1 MQRNKPVAKKNIHIL
16 VVEPDDINR
25 PNLCLLLDKE
35 GYSAETTTRGSKA
48 LEYLKL
54 KNYQILFSNLQTD
67 DLGGIELM
75 LQAKQLRPDL
85 EVIFVTDQPS
95 VDTAV
100 QVMMAGAFSYLPRPF
115 SIEHFFTLV
124 DKALEKTIMRR
135 QIRRQ
140 HQEIRRNKGIQF
152 VGQSPSIV
160 QLKTAIAK
168 IAHLDCNVLI
178 TGETGTGKELVA
190 STIHALSQRSDK
202 RFLPINCSAFTE
214 ELMLNELFGHEKEA
228 FTGASKFRT
237 GLFESA
243 NKGVILLDEIG
254 EMPLSMQSNLLRVL
268 QEKKI
273 IRVGGTRQID
283 VDVRILAAT
292 NRDLLKE
299 VQNKTFRQDL
309 FYRIN
314 VVSIDIP
321 PLRWRRDDI
330 PLLVDHFLAKY
341 QLPEQNVK
349 CISPEA
355 LETLMHYDYPGNV
368 RELENII
375 ERTLA
380 MCREQEIQPYHLPPE
395 LEQPKSILIPPL
407 REELI
412 NSKTLEEHSRNY
424 IISVLSR
431 VDGNKSRA
439 AKILGIDRVSL
450 WRKLKKYETEGV
462 KVPALN

>member
-1 MQRNKPVAKKNIHIL
+1 MTQKNISIL

-25 PNLCLLLDKE
+25 PNLCLLLNKE
-35 GYSAETTTRGSKA
+35 GYNTETTTRGSKA
-48 LEYLKL
+48 LEHLKQ

-67 DLGGIELM
+67 DMAGIELM
-75 LQAKQLRPDL
+75 LQAKHIRPDL
-85 EVIFVTDQPS
+85 EVIFMTDKPT

-115 SIEHFFTLV
+115 SIEHLFTLV

-152 VGQSPSIV
+152 VGRSPAIL

-168 IAHLDCNVLI
+168 IARLDCNVLI
-178 TGETGTGKELVA
+178 AGETGTGKELVA
-190 STIHALSQRSDK
+190 STIHALSQRADK
-202 RFLPINCSAFTE
+202 RFLPINCSALTE
-214 ELMLNELFGHEKEA
+214 ELMLNELFGHEREA
-228 FTGASKFRT
+228 FTGANKFRI

-243 NKGVILLDEIG
+243 HKGVILLDEIG
-254 EMPLSMQSNLLRVL
+254 EMSLAMQSNLLRVL

-292 NRDLLKE
+292 NRDLAEE
-299 VQNKTFRQDL
+299 VRKKNFRQDL

-314 VVSIDIP
+314 VVSLDIP
-321 PLRWRRDDI
+321 PLRRRREDI
-330 PLLVDHFLAKY
+330 PLLVEHFLAKY
-341 QLPEQNVK
+341 QTPEQKVK
-349 CISPEA
+349 CISQKA
-355 LETLMHYDYPGNV
+355 LETLMRYDYPGNV

-380 MCREQEIQPYHLPPE
+380 MCREREIQPYHLPPE
-395 LEQPKSILIPPL
+395 LEQPESGIPPT

-412 NSKTLEEHSRNY
+412 ASKTLDEHSRNY
-424 IISVLSR
+424 IISVLSK
-431 VDGNKSRA
+431 VEGNKTRA

-450 WRKLKKYETEGV
+450 WRKLKKYKAQGIEL
-462 KVPALN
+462 PHPLS

>member
-1 MQRNKPVAKKNIHIL
+1 MAKKNIHIL

-25 PNLCLLLDKE
+25 PNLCLLLEKE
-35 GYSAETTTRGSKA
+35 GYQTATTTRGSEA
-48 LEYLKL
+48 LDHLKL
-54 KNYQILFSNLQTD
+54 KNFQILFSNLQTD
-67 DLGGIELM
+67 DMDGVQLM
-75 LQAKQLRPDL
+75 QQAKRLRPDI
-85 EVIFVTDQPS
+85 EIIFVTDQPS

-100 QVMMAGAFSYLPRPF
+100 QVMMDGAFSYLPRPF
-115 SIEHFFTLV
+115 SIEHFFNLV

-152 VGQSPSIV
+152 VGQSPAIL

-168 IAHLDCNVLI
+168 IAMLDCNVLI

-190 STIHALSQRSDK
+190 STIHALSLRARH
-202 RFLPINCSAFTE
+202 RFLPINCSALTE

-254 EMPLSMQSNLLRVL
+254 EMPLTMQSNLLRVL

-292 NRDLLKE
+292 NRDLVEE
-299 VQNKTFRQDL
+299 VRKKNFRQDL

-314 VVSIDIP
+314 VVSLDIP

-341 QLPEQNVK
+341 QLPEQKVK

-355 LETLMHYDYPGNV
+355 LEILMHYDYPGNV

-380 MCREQEIQPYHLPPE
+380 MCREPEIQPYHLPPE
-395 LEQPKSILIPPL
+395 LEQPTSILIPPL
-407 REELI
+407 REDLVAAQ
-412 NSKTLEEHSRNY
+412 TLEEHSRNY

-431 VDGNKSRA
+431 VDGNRTRA
-439 AKILGIDRVSL
+439 AQILKIDRVSL
-450 WRKLKKYETEGV
+450 WRKLKKYQEQGIEI
-462 KVPALN
+462 PA

>member
-1 MQRNKPVAKKNIHIL
+1 VAKKNIHIL

-25 PNLCLLLDKE
+25 PNLCLLLEKE
-35 GYSAETTTRGSKA
+35 GYQTATTTRGSEA
-48 LEYLKL
+48 LDHLKL
-54 KNYQILFSNLQTD
+54 KNFQILFSNLQTD
-67 DLGGIELM
+67 DMDGVQLM
-75 LQAKQLRPDL
+75 QQAKRLRPDI

-100 QVMMAGAFSYLPRPF
+100 QVMMDGAFSYLPRPF
-115 SIEHFFTLV
+115 SIEHFFNLV

-140 HQEIRRNKGIQF
+140 HREIRKNKGIQF
-152 VGQSPSIV
+152 VGQSPAIL

-168 IAHLDCNVLI
+168 IAMLDCNVLI

-190 STIHALSQRSDK
+190 STIHALSLRASQ
-202 RFLPINCSAFTE
+202 RFLPINCSALTE

-254 EMPLSMQSNLLRVL
+254 EMPLTMQSNLLRVL

-292 NRDLLKE
+292 NRDLVEE
-299 VQNKTFRQDL
+299 VKNKNFRQDL

-314 VVSIDIP
+314 VVSLDIP

-341 QLPEQNVK
+341 QLPEQKVK

-355 LETLMHYDYPGNV
+355 LEILMHYDYPGNV

-380 MCREQEIQPYHLPPE
+380 MCREPEIQPYHLPPE
-395 LEQPKSILIPPL
+395 LEQPTSILIPPL
-407 REELI
+407 REDLVA
-412 NSKTLEEHSRNY
+412 SQTLDEHSRNY

-431 VDGNKSRA
+431 VGGNKTRA
-439 AKILGIDRVSL
+439 AQILKIDRVSL
-450 WRKLKKYETEGV
+450 WRKLKKYQEQGIEI
-462 KVPALN
+462 PES

>member
-1 MQRNKPVAKKNIHIL
+1 MAKKNIHIL

-25 PNLCLLLDKE
+25 PNLCLLLEKE
-35 GYSAETTTRGSKA
+35 GYQTATTTRGSEA
-48 LEYLKL
+48 LDHLKL
-54 KNYQILFSNLQTD
+54 KNFQILFSNLQTD
-67 DLGGIELM
+67 DMDGVQLM
-75 LQAKQLRPDL
+75 QQAKRLRPDI

-100 QVMMAGAFSYLPRPF
+100 QVMMDGAFSYLPRPF
-115 SIEHFFTLV
+115 SIEHFFNLV

-140 HQEIRRNKGIQF
+140 HREIRKNKGIQF
-152 VGQSPSIV
+152 VGQSPAIL

-168 IAHLDCNVLI
+168 IAMLDCNVLI

-190 STIHALSQRSDK
+190 STIHALSLRASQ
-202 RFLPINCSAFTE
+202 RFLPINCSALTE

-254 EMPLSMQSNLLRVL
+254 EMPLTMQSNLLRVL

-292 NRDLLKE
+292 NRDLVEE
-299 VQNKTFRQDL
+299 VKNKNFRQDL

-314 VVSIDIP
+314 VVSLDIP

-341 QLPEQNVK
+341 QLPEQKVK

-355 LETLMHYDYPGNV
+355 LEILMHYDYPGNV

-380 MCREQEIQPYHLPPE
+380 MCREPEIQPYHLPPE
-395 LEQPKSILIPPL
+395 LEQPTSILIPPL
-407 REELI
+407 REDLVA
-412 NSKTLEEHSRNY
+412 SQTLDEHSRNY

-431 VDGNKSRA
+431 VGGNKTRA
-439 AKILGIDRVSL
+439 AQILKIDRVSL
-450 WRKLKKYETEGV
+450 WRKLKKYQEQGIEI
-462 KVPALN
+462 PES

>member
-1 MQRNKPVAKKNIHIL
+1 VAKKNISIL

-25 PNLCLLLDKE
+25 PNLCLLLEKE
-35 GYSAETTTRGSKA
+35 GYQTATTTRGDEA
-48 LEYLKL
+48 LDHLKI
-54 KNYQILFSNLQTD
+54 KNFQILFSNLQTED
-67 DLGGIELM
+67 MDGVELM
-75 LQAKQLRPDL
+75 QQAKRIRPDI

-95 VDTAV
+95 VNTAV
-100 QVMMAGAFSYLPRPF
+100 QVMMDGAFSYLPRPF
-115 SIEHFFTLV
+115 SIEHFFNLV
-124 DKALEKTIMRR
+124 DRALVKTIMRR

-152 VGQSPSIV
+152 VGQSPAIL
-160 QLKTAIAK
+160 QLKTAIAE
-168 IAHLDCNVLI
+168 IALLDCNVLI

-190 STIHALSQRSDK
+190 STIHALSQRAK
-202 RFLPINCSAFTE
+202 HRFLPINCSALTE

-254 EMPLSMQSNLLRVL
+254 EMPLTMQSNLLRVL

-292 NRDLLKE
+292 NRDLLEE
-299 VQNKTFRQDL
+299 VKNKTFRQDL

-314 VVSIDIP
+314 VVSLDIP

-341 QLPEQNVK
+341 QLPEQHVK

-355 LETLMHYDYPGNV
+355 MEILLHYDYPGNV

-380 MCREQEIQPYHLPPE
+380 MCREEEIQPYHLPPE
-395 LEQPKSILIPPL
+395 LEQPTSILIPHP
-407 REELI
+407 REELMGVQ
-412 NSKTLEEHSRNY
+412 TLAEHSRNY
-424 IISVLSR
+424 IISVLTR
-431 VDGNKSRA
+431 VDGNKTKA
-439 AKILGIDRVSL
+439 AKILNIDRVSL
-450 WRKLKKYETEGV
+450 WRKLKKYQEQGVRIPGTEQ
-462 KVPALN
+462 